1 MQMTPTDVVLHFDN
15 PIASED
21 GTLYR
26 VTACGRDADGRWDG
40 WLEFEPLAGG
50 PVLRTDRETT
60 QPNRD
65 AVAYWASGLSA
76 VYLEGAMARAT
87 SSARGSGE
95 GSVARSRRT
104 TRRARRT
111 VRAPLPVLDPFAVYA
126 QGEEVLRQS
135 LNALGAQQLVQII
148 GRYALCEDAE
158 AALLQLHRRTL
169 VLLILAAVREPQW
182 PSLSV
187 RDR

>member
-1 MQMTPTDVVLHFDN
+1 MTPNDVVLHFES

-26 VTACGRDADGRWDG
+26 VTACGHDADGRWDG

-50 PVLRTDRETT
+50 PTLRTDRETT

-65 AVAYWASGLSA
+65 AIAYWASGLSA

-87 SSARGSGE
+87 SSGRVGGE
-95 GSVARSRRT
+95 GSIGRSRRT
-104 TRRARRT
+104 TRRTRRT

-126 QGEEVLRQS
+126 EGEEVLRQA
-135 LNALGAQQLVQII
+135 LNQLGAQQLVQII
-148 GRYALCEDAE
+148 RRYALCEDAE
-158 AALLQLHRRTL
+158 KALLQLHRRTL